1 MKTLFIPGGLITL
14 SLLSMTSVHAE
25 SDFHAMEKLSLQD
38 ADIVSSWLNDS
49 ELDRVEGGL
58 DILSVASD
66 LGDTEVLTQAYL
78 AQAAL
83 QNAMNTSAADGGITQ
98 NQVDRTTSLRQA
110 CESQACTQSAN
121 LTTNSRI

>member
-1 MKTLFIPGGLITL
+1 MKNYFIPGGLITL
-14 SLLSMTSVHAE
+14 SLLSMASVHAE
-25 SDFHAMEKLSLQD
+25 SDFHALEKLSQQD
-38 ADIVSSWLNDS
+38 ADIASSWLNDS

-83 QNAMNTSAADGGITQ
+83 QNAMNTTAADGGITQ
-98 NQVDRTTSLRQA
+98 NQVDRTTSLRQS